1 MKLSHSL
8 RQMPPLL
15 SASIVSKAG
24 RFMPGTAAWNSS
36 QSTCPLPSLSI
47 CSKRSGAAYA
57 GAAHRVS
64 AARKSN
70 FFIVVSSGFSPD
82 GLMACFHS
90 VTTLLP
96 GRKHGRGR
104 KSWKNRGRGEGNF
117 LKKVSLSP
125 PPYPLLSPFKD
136 FRPYRIPLVSFPGTF
151 KPKEKKDFKCK
162 APLPK
167 NRQPLT

>member
-1 MKLSHSL
+1 MN
-8 RQMPPLL
+8 MD
-15 SASIVSKAG
+15 ASSTETASSTPENSVGLDFLHVRINQDNASG
-24 RFMPGTAAWNSS
+24 RFG
-36 QSTCPLPSLSI
+36 
-47 CSKRSGAAYA
+47 
-57 GAAHRVS
+57 
-64 AARKSN
+64 RKVHTR
-70 FFIVVSSGFSPD
+70 FPPD

-136 FRPYRIPLVSFPGTF
+136 FRLYRIPVRRIPCLPCRQFRKIRSFWYGSVPT
-151 KPKEKKDFKCK
+151 
-162 APLPK
+162 A
-167 NRQPLT
+167 